1 MSEYGT
7 SSVDSIVSK
16 FHTPELETAYFLH
29 VPEVADGEIT
39 PNLRENLD
47 AHLALGHY
55 RTPKTPQIGVMSK
68 GNSTL
73 VQVVTDDMP
82 FLVDS
87 VTGALTALKLGIER
101 VIHPTFAVRRDKQT
115 HELMGINTV
124 RTTAP
129 LSSGDTAALPVIS
142 GLVSNPAEAIGVESW
157 ISIEVEGTLSEEK
170 QAEIRENLERS
181 LGDVRASVEDW
192 GAMRDRMRSIT
203 EEISWYP
210 FASEIDDL
218 EVSTDLLKWLVDDNF
233 TFLGYREYELVT
245 EDGVD
250 ALRPVAE
257 SGLGLLRRL
266 PDQKVQHLTESGR
279 KKARELKTLV
289 ITKANSRS
297 TVHRSVYLDYIGVK
311 SFDADGRVVGE
322 RRFIGL
328 FASSA
333 YISSVMN
340 IPLVRDKVKRVL
352 QSSGFAR
359 NSHSGKDLLTILE
372 TYPRDELFQMSEEEL
387 KATANRILALQE
399 RRRTSLILRKDVYG
413 RFVSAVIFF
422 PRDRYTTSVR
432 LRVEEELQKAFGGES
447 MDFEA
452 RLTESALVRLFYR
465 IRMPRGA
472 KIPPIDE
479 RELEV
484 KISRAVRSWQDGVSQ
499 VIVENLPGEVA
510 PHTAQLWRDAFPT
523 AYKVDFE
530 VEDALTDIV
539 RFEKLESPDNTGPI
553 LSVYHTDANEKGG
566 EPSVRLKL
574 YLDKPSS
581 LTDLLPIFQ
590 NLGIDVID
598 ERPFEVSRADDTTFY
613 IYDLGVRVPESID
626 LDSVTALLEEAY
638 VAVSTGQ
645 AESDRL
651 NRLILPHQI
660 GWRDV
665 TILRAY
671 AKYFRQ
677 LGVTNTYGFIASA
690 FDSNPTVTKALI
702 QLFHAL
708 FDPNLAETE
717 RESAVTNAREELST
731 ALQGVPTLDADRLL
745 RRFANV
751 IEATKRTNFYQGHAS
766 LSFKIAPHE
775 LEEAPFPRPKHE
787 IWVYAP
793 SVEGTHLRFGDV
805 ARGGLR
811 WSDRAEDFRTE
822 VLGLVKAQLVK
833 NAVIV
838 PTGAKGGFFAKQLPN
853 PAVDRNAWME
863 AGKAAY
869 RIFIRS
875 LLDITDNLVT
885 EDGKEVVA
893 APKNVVRRDGDDTYL
908 VVAADK
914 GTASFSDIANAISLE
929 VGHWLGDAFASGGSV
944 GYDHKAMGITA
955 RGAWESVKRHFFEL
969 GLDTQTEE
977 FSVAGI
983 GDMSGDVFGNGM
995 LRSQTMKLV
1004 AAFDH
1009 RHIFLDP
1016 NPDPAA
1022 SFAERERLFNL
1033 PRSSWDD
1040 YNKEL
1045 ISQGGG
1051 VFARDVKSV
1060 PISDEVRQVLGL
1072 DESVQRMSPP
1082 DLLSAILKA
1091 PVDLLYNGG
1100 VGTYIKSSSE
1110 THTNVGDRS
1119 NDAIR
1124 VDGREIRARV
1134 IGEGGNLGM
1143 TQLGRIEAALNGV
1156 ILNTDAI
1163 DNSAGVDCSDHE
1175 VNIKI
1180 LVDRMVNVGELSA
1193 DERADFLMS
1202 MTDNVGDL
1210 VLENNKA
1217 QNVALLNDR
1226 FRLKSW
1232 SPSFERFLDF
1242 LEQHAELD
1250 RDLEFLPSNQ
1260 ELEAR
1265 LLENKTLT
1273 SPELSVLLAYSKIQ
1287 LTKEIAESQLSADP
1301 YFEDT
1306 LMEYFPA
1313 AIGERFGD
1321 KVQTHPLRNEII
1333 STVVSNEIINTG
1345 GITFAFRAQE
1355 ETGVSAAIVARSHL
1369 AIMDIFDLRGL
1380 VQALNELPAGF
1391 PLEGWWQMHLTV
1403 RRLLD
1408 RSTRWFINNLGSGTD
1423 IASDVAQFQSTASEL
1438 RAILPELL
1446 QDQDLERVNA
1456 FAATAREWGAPEEVA
1471 VRFGQLFEEYPL
1483 LDIARL
1489 ASSSGTPARLVAEVY
1504 FRFYSKFEA
1513 DGMLDRITALPRED
1527 RWQALARA
1535 AMRDDLYS
1543 TVIDMTRST
1552 LDREDTPESAEAA
1565 INEWLADHEEQL
1577 ARAKQVFDEVNSLE
1591 HDDMASLSVAL
1602 RVLRSI
1608 SRK

>member
-1 MSEYGT
+1 MSEHGT
-7 SSVDSIVSK
+7 SSVEPTLSK
-16 FHTPELETAYFLH
+16 FHTPELEAAYFLH
-29 VPEVADGEIT
+29 VPEVAEEDNDQHLHRVLES
-39 PNLRENLD
+39 
-47 AHLALGHY
+47 HLALGNT
-55 RTPKTPQIGVMSK
+55 RAPKTPQIGVTNL
-68 GNSTL
+68 GASTL

-87 VTGALTALKLGIER
+87 VTGALTAMKLGIER
-101 VIHPTFAVRRDKQT
+101 VIHPTFAVRRDNHT
-115 HELMGINTV
+115 HELVGINTV
-124 RTTAP
+124 RTATP
-129 LSSGDTAALPVIS
+129 LSSGDTAALPVLS
-142 GLVSNPAEAIGVESW
+142 GLVASPDESIGVESW
-157 ISIEVEGTLSEEK
+157 ISIELEGQLSED
-170 QAEIRENLERS
+170 QQREVRNSLERS
-181 LGDVRASVEDW
+181 LGDVRAAVEDW
-192 GAMRDRMRSIT
+192 SAMRDRMRSIT

-218 EVSTDLLKWLVDDNF
+218 AVSTDLLKWLADDNF
-233 TFLGYREYELVT
+233 TFLGYREYQLIN

-250 ALRPVAE
+250 ALRPLPE
-257 SGLGLLRRL
+257 SGLGLLRRV
-266 PDQKVQHLTESGR
+266 PEQKVQHLTDSGR
-279 KKARELKTLV
+279 KKARERKTLV

-297 TVHRSVYLDYIGVK
+297 TVHRSVYLDYIGIK
-311 SFDADGRVVGE
+311 SFGPDGRVVGE

-372 TYPRDELFQMSEEEL
+372 TYPRDELFQMSDEEL
-387 KATANRILALQE
+387 KSTSHRILGLQE
-399 RRRTSLILRKDVYG
+399 RRRTSLILRQDVYG

-432 LRVEEELQKAFGGES
+432 LRVEDELQKAFNGES

-465 IRMPRGA
+465 IRLPRDSQSTRV
-472 KIPPIDE
+472 DE
-479 RELEV
+479 RELEA
-484 KISRAVRSWQDGVSQ
+484 KIARAVRSWQDGVSQ
-499 VIVENLPGEVA
+499 VLAENLPDADA
-510 PHTAQLWRDAFPT
+510 PEASRLWRDAFPT
-523 AYKVDFE
+523 AYKVNFE

-539 RFEKLESPDNTGPI
+539 RFEQLESPDNGDPI
-553 LSVYHTDANEKGG
+553 LSVYRPESTQEHPTT
-566 EPSVRLKL
+566 STRVKL
-574 YLDKPSS
+574 YLDRPQS
-581 LTDLLPIFQ
+581 LTHLLPIFQ
-590 NLGIDVID
+590 NFGIEVVD
-598 ERPFEVSRADDTTFY
+598 ERPYEFKRSDNTEFHM
-613 IYDLGVRVPESID
+613 YDLGVRVPESID
-626 LDSVTALLEEAY
+626 LDSVTGLLESAF
-638 VAVSTGQ
+638 VAVSTGL
-645 AESDRL
+645 AESDQL
-651 NRLILPHQI
+651 NRLVLAHHIE
-660 GWRDV
+660 WRDV
-665 TILRAY
+665 SMLRAY
-671 AKYFRQ
+671 AKYLRQ
-677 LGVTNTYGFIASA
+677 LGVTNTYGFIAQA
-690 FDSNPTVTKALI
+690 FDTNPDVTKSLI
-702 QLFHAL
+702 ALFHAL
-708 FDPNLAETE
+708 FDPELSETD
-717 RESAVTNAREELST
+717 RTPSVESAREKLAD
-731 ALQGVPTLDADRLL
+731 ALQHVPTLDADRIL
-745 RRFANV
+745 RRFVDV
-751 IEATKRTNFYQGHAS
+751 IEATQRTNFFQGSSS

-838 PTGAKGGFFAKQLPN
+838 PTGAKGGFFAKKLPN
-853 PAVDRNAWME
+853 PAVDRQAWME
-863 AGKAAY
+863 AGKDAY

-885 EDGKEVVA
+885 VDGEERVQ
-893 APKNVVRRDGDDTYL
+893 PPQNVVRRDGDDTYL

-977 FSVAGI
+977 FTVAGI

-1016 NPDPAA
+1016 NPDAAA
-1022 SFAERERLFNL
+1022 SFAERERLFAL

-1040 YNKEL
+1040 YNREL
-1045 ISQGGG
+1045 ISAGGG

-1060 PISDEVRQVLGL
+1060 PVSAEVREVLGL
-1072 DESVQRMSPP
+1072 GDSVQQLSPP
-1082 DLLSAILKA
+1082 ELLSAILKA

-1100 VGTYIKSSSE
+1100 VGTYIKASTE
-1110 THTNVGDRS
+1110 THTQVGDRS

-1124 VDGREIRARV
+1124 IDGAEVRARV

-1156 ILNTDAI
+1156 VLNTDAI

-1180 LVDRMVNVGELSA
+1180 LVDRMVRAGELPES
-1193 DERADFLMS
+1193 ERTEFLMS
-1202 MTDNVGDL
+1202 MTDNVGDM
-1210 VLENNKA
+1210 VLENNVA
-1217 QNVALLNDR
+1217 QNVALLNDK

-1232 SPSFERFLDF
+1232 SPSFERFLDY
-1242 LEQHAELD
+1242 LETHADLD
-1250 RDLEFLPSNQ
+1250 RKLEFLPSNQ

-1265 LLENKTLT
+1265 LDEGKTLT
-1273 SPELSVLLAYSKIQ
+1273 SPELAVLLAYSKIQ
-1287 LTKEIAESQLSADP
+1287 LTKDLADSTLADDP
-1301 YFEDT
+1301 YFQDT
-1306 LMEYFPA
+1306 LTRYFPD

-1321 KVQTHPLRNEII
+1321 QVQTHPLRKEII

-1345 GITFAFRAQE
+1345 GITFAFRALE
-1355 ETGVSAAIVARSHL
+1355 ETGVPAAVVARSHL

-1380 VQALNELPAGF
+1380 LDAINSLPAGF
-1391 PLEGWWQMHLTV
+1391 PLEGWWQLHLTI

-1408 RSTRWFINNLGSGTD
+1408 RSVRWFINNVGSGTD
-1423 IASDVAQFQSTASEL
+1423 IASDVELFRDKVTEL

-1446 QDQDLERVNA
+1446 LEQDVARVNA
-1456 FAATAREWGAPEEVA
+1456 FADTAREWGAPEEVA
-1471 VRFGQLFEEYPL
+1471 VRYGQLFEEFPL
-1483 LDIARL
+1483 LEIARL
-1489 ASSSGTPARLVAEVY
+1489 AHQSGKPARLVAEVY
-1504 FRFYSKFEA
+1504 FRFYATFDVDS
-1513 DGMLDRITALPRED
+1513 MLDRITTLPRED

-1543 TVIDMTRST
+1543 TVIDMTRSS
-1552 LDREDTPESAEAA
+1552 LEGEDAPVDAEVA
-1565 INEWLADHEEQL
+1565 INEWLSDHEEQL
-1577 ARAKQVFDEVNSLE
+1577 GRAKQVFEEVNALD

-1608 SRK
+1608 ARK

>member
-1 MSEYGT
+1 MSEHGT
-7 SSVDSIVSK
+7 SSVESIVSK

-29 VPEVADGEIT
+29 VPEVALGEIT
-39 PNLRENLD
+39 PNLREFLD
-47 AHLALGHY
+47 AHLALGIE
-55 RTPKTPQIGVMSK
+55 RTPKTPKVGILSK
-68 GNSTL
+68 GGSTL
-73 VQVVTDDMP
+73 VQVITDDMP

-87 VTGALTALKLGIER
+87 VTSAITGLKLGISR

-115 HELMGINTV
+115 HELTGLNTV
-124 RTTAP
+124 RTASP
-129 LSSGDTAALPVIS
+129 LASGDTAALPVLS
-142 GLVSNPAEAIGVESW
+142 GLVSNPDEAIGVESW
-157 ISIEVEGTLSEEK
+157 ISIEVEGLLNEQQQEEVRT
-170 QAEIRENLERS
+170 ALERCLS
-181 LGDVRASVEDW
+181 DVRVSVEDW

-210 FASEIDDL
+210 FAAEIDDL

-233 TFLGYREYELVT
+233 TFLGYREYELIT
-245 EDGVD
+245 EDGLD
-250 ALRPVAE
+250 ALRPIPE
-257 SGLGLLRRL
+257 SGLGLLRRV
-266 PDQKVQHLTESGR
+266 PDQSVQHLTESGR
-279 KKARELKTLV
+279 KKARERKTLV

-311 SFDADGRVVGE
+311 SFSADGQVIGE

-340 IPLVRDKVKRVL
+340 IPLIRDKVKRVL

-372 TYPRDELFQMSEEEL
+372 TYPRDELFQMNEEEL
-387 KATANRILALQE
+387 KATATRILGLQE
-399 RRRTSLILRKDVYG
+399 RRRTSLILRQDVYG

-432 LRVEEELQKAFGGES
+432 LRVEDELQEAFHGDS

-452 RLTESALVRLFYR
+452 RMTESSLVRLFYR
-465 IRMPRGA
+465 IRLPRGVQ
-472 KIPPIDE
+472 PPQVDE
-479 RELEV
+479 RDLET
-484 KISRAVRSWQDGVSQ
+484 KISRAVRSWQDGVTQ
-499 VIVENLPGEVA
+499 VLTENLGEEAAPVA
-510 PHTAQLWRDAFPT
+510 ARLWSDSFPA
-523 AYKVDFE
+523 AYKVNFE

-539 RFEKLESPDNTGPI
+539 RFEKMETAEHDGPI
-553 LSVYHTDANEKGG
+553 LSVYHPENNSTPGSA
-566 EPSVRLKL
+566 PIRLKL
-574 YLDKPSS
+574 YQDQPTS
-581 LTDLLPIFQ
+581 LTELMPIFQ
-590 NLGIDVID
+590 HFGIDVID
-598 ERPFEVSRADDTTFY
+598 ERPFAVNRADGARFH
-613 IYDLGVRVPESID
+613 IYDLGVRVPDSID
-626 LDSVTALLEEAY
+626 LDADTELLEDAY
-638 VAVSTGQ
+638 VAVSTDL
-645 AESDRL
+645 AESDQF
-651 NRLILPHQI
+651 NRLILAHQI

-671 AKYFRQ
+671 AKYLRQ
-677 LGVTNTYGFIASA
+677 LGVTNTYGFIATA
-690 FDSNPTVTKALI
+690 LHSNPEVTKSLLS
-702 QLFHAL
+702 LFHAL
-708 FDPNLAETE
+708 FDPAIADAE
-717 RESAVTNAREELST
+717 REGTVESAREALKT
-731 ALQGVPTLDADRLL
+731 ALQSVPTLDADRLL

-751 IEATKRTNFYQGHAS
+751 IEATKRTNFYQGSPS
-766 LSFKIAPHE
+766 LAFKIAPHE

-811 WSDRAEDFRTE
+811 WSDRSEDFRTE

-838 PTGAKGGFFAKQLPN
+838 PTGAKGGFFAKRLPN

-863 AGKAAY
+863 AGKDAY

-875 LLDITDNLVT
+875 LLDVTDNLVT
-885 EDGKEVVA
+885 VDGEEVVS
-893 APKNVVRRDGDDTYL
+893 PPEKVVRRDGDDTYL

-914 GTASFSDIANAISLE
+914 GTASFSDIANSISLE

-977 FSVAGI
+977 FTVAGI

-1022 SFAERERLFNL
+1022 SFTERERMFKL

-1040 YNKEL
+1040 YNKDL
-1045 ISQGGG
+1045 ISAGGG

-1060 PISDEVRQVLGL
+1060 PISPEVREVLGL
-1072 DESVQRMSPP
+1072 DAGVQQMSPP
-1082 DLLSAILKA
+1082 ELLSAILKA

-1100 VGTYIKSSSE
+1100 VGTYIKASSE

-1124 VDGREIRARV
+1124 IDGREVRARV

-1180 LVDRMVNVGELSA
+1180 LVDRMVRAGELPA
-1193 DERADFLMS
+1193 EERADFLMS
-1202 MTDNVGDL
+1202 MTDSVGEL

-1232 SPSFERFLDF
+1232 SPSFERFLDY

-1250 RDLEFLPSNQ
+1250 RDLEYLPSND

-1265 LLENKTLT
+1265 LQENKTLT

-1287 LTKEIAESQLSADP
+1287 LTKDIADSKLSEDP
-1301 YFEDT
+1301 YFEAT
-1306 LMEYFPA
+1306 LTDYFPA

-1333 STVVSNEIINTG
+1333 STLVSNEIINTG

-1355 ETGVSAAIVARSHL
+1355 ETGVPASIVARSHL
-1369 AIMDIFDLRGL
+1369 AIMDIFDLRGI
-1380 VQALNELPAGF
+1380 VSQVNELPAGF
-1391 PLEGWWQMHLTV
+1391 PLEGWWQLHLNI

-1408 RSTRWFINNLGSGTD
+1408 RSVRWFINNVGSGTD
-1423 IASDVAQFQSTASEL
+1423 IAQDVALYKKTVSEL
-1438 RAILPELL
+1438 RAVLPEIMQG
-1446 QDQDLERVNA
+1446 QDADRVA
-1456 FAATAREWGAPEEVA
+1456 RFAETARAWGAPEEVA
-1471 VRFGQLFEEYPL
+1471 LRYGQLFEEYPL
-1483 LDIARL
+1483 LEIARL
-1489 ASSSGTPARLVAEVY
+1489 ANASGRDPRLVAEVY
-1504 FRFYSKFEA
+1504 FRFFDRFSA
-1513 DGMLDRITALPRED
+1513 DAMLDRITALPRED
-1527 RWQALARA
+1527 RWQALARG
-1535 AMRDDLYS
+1535 AMRDDLYA
-1543 TVIDMTRST
+1543 TVIDMTRSA
-1552 LDREDTPESAEAA
+1552 LNRDDTPVSADVA
-1565 INEWLADHEEQL
+1565 INEWVSEHEEQL
-1577 ARAKQVFDEVNSLE
+1577 ARAKQVFDEVNALD